1 MPHPHSET
9 SNDASENSSS
19 EGNVKLIVFDI
30 DGTLVDSQNLIVEAQ
45 ARAFASLD
53 MPAPSRQR
61 ALSVVGLSLIEAF
74 QALTEGQGPCEKL
87 AQAYKDAWTQLRSE
101 PGFHDPLYPG
111 AQDLLEE
118 LARRQNCFMG
128 VATGKSR
135 AGVMRLFD
143 RHGWHTIFAT
153 VQTADDAPSKPAP
166 DMFLRALAET
176 GVRAENAC
184 MVGDTSFDM
193 AMAHHA
199 GARAIGV
206 GWGYHRHD
214 RLTKAGA
221 STIAESFGG
230 LRERLDEF
238 MQCATT

>member
-1 MPHPHSET
+1 M
-9 SNDASENSSS
+9 
-19 EGNVKLIVFDI
+19 KLIVFDI

-45 ARAFASLD
+45 ARAFASLG

-61 ALSVVGLSLIEAF
+61 ALSVVGLSLTEAF
-74 QALTEGQGPCEKL
+74 HALTAGEGPCEKL
-87 AQAYKDAWTQLRSE
+87 ALAYKDAWTQLRSE

-111 AQDLLEE
+111 AQALLQE
-118 LARRQNCFMG
+118 LAARPTCVLG

-135 AGVMRLFD
+135 AGVTRLFD
-143 RHGWHTIFAT
+143 RHGWHRFFAT

-166 DMFLRALAET
+166 DMFLRALSET
-176 GVRAENAC
+176 GVSAENAC

-193 AMAHHA
+193 AMAHNA
-199 GARAIGV
+199 GAHAIGV

-221 STIAESFGG
+221 VRIVEDFAA
-230 LRERLDEF
+230 LREHIDEF

>member
-1 MPHPHSET
+1 M
-9 SNDASENSSS
+9 
-19 EGNVKLIVFDI
+19 KLIVFDI

-45 ARAFASLD
+45 ARAFAELG

-61 ALSVVGLSLIEAF
+61 ALSVVGLSLVEAF
-74 QALTEGQGPCEKL
+74 QALTDGQGPCEQL

-101 PGFHDPLYPG
+101 PGYHDPLYDG

-118 LARRQNCFMG
+118 LAQRDDCVLG

-135 AGVMRLFD
+135 AGVTRLFD
-143 RHGWHTIFAT
+143 RHGWHNHFAT

-176 GVRAENAC
+176 GASPRDAC
-184 MVGDTSFDM
+184 MVGDTTFDM
-193 AMAHHA
+193 HMAHGA
-199 GARAIGV
+199 GAYAIGV

-214 RLTKAGA
+214 KLTKAGA
-221 STIAESFGG
+221 ATIVENFSA
-230 LRERLDEF
+230 LRECLDEF

>member
-1 MPHPHSET
+1 M
-9 SNDASENSSS
+9 
-19 EGNVKLIVFDI
+19 KLIVFDI

-45 ARAFASLD
+45 GRAFAALG

-61 ALSVVGLSLIEAF
+61 ALSVVGLSLVEAF
-74 QALTEGQGPCEKL
+74 HALTDGQGPCEAL
-87 AQAYKDAWTQLRSE
+87 AKAYKDAWTQLRAE

-111 AQDLLEE
+111 AQELLEE
-118 LARRQNCFMG
+118 LARRETCLLG

-143 RHGWHTIFAT
+143 RYSWHEHFAT

-166 DMFLRALAET
+166 DMFLRAMAET
-176 GVRAENAC
+176 GVEARDAL
-184 MVGDTSFDM
+184 MIGDTSFDM
-193 AMAHHA
+193 AMAHSA
-199 GARAIGV
+199 GAHAIGV

-214 RLTKAGA
+214 KLTKAGA
-221 STIAESFGG
+221 ATIVESFDA
-230 LRERLDEF
+230 LHECLDEF

>member
-1 MPHPHSET
+1 M
-9 SNDASENSSS
+9 
-19 EGNVKLIVFDI
+19 KLIVFDI

-45 ARAFASLD
+45 ARAFASLG
-53 MPAPSRQR
+53 MPAPSRHR
-61 ALSVVGLSLIEAF
+61 ALSVVGLSLTEAF
-74 QALTEGQGPCEKL
+74 HALTEGQGPCEQL
-87 AQAYKDAWTQLRSE
+87 AQAYKYAWTQLRSE

-111 AQDLLEE
+111 AQELLEE
-118 LARRQNCFMG
+118 LARRETCFMG

-143 RHGWHTIFAT
+143 RHGWHKDFRDR
-153 VQTADDAPSKPAP
+153 ADGRR
-166 DMFLRALAET
+166 RALEACARHVFACA
-176 GVRAENAC
+176 GRNRVRARNAC

-193 AMAHHA
+193 HMAHNA
-199 GARAIGV
+199 GAHAIGV

-221 STIAESFGG
+221 AAIVENFGA
-230 LRERLDEF
+230 LREHLDEF

>member
-1 MPHPHSET
+1 
-9 SNDASENSSS
+9 
-19 EGNVKLIVFDI
+19 VKLIIFDI

-45 ARAFASLD
+45 SRAFAAVG
-53 MPAPSRQR
+53 MAAPSRQR
-61 ALSVVGLSLIEAF
+61 ALSVVGLSLNEAF
-74 QALTEGQGPCEKL
+74 HALTEGQGPCDRL
-87 AQAYKDAWTQLRSE
+87 AQAYKDAWTQLRGE

-111 AQDLLEE
+111 AEDLLRE
-118 LARRQNCFMG
+118 LARRETCVLG

-143 RHGWHTIFAT
+143 RHGWHDIFAT

-176 GVRAENAC
+176 GVEAKNAC
-184 MVGDTSFDM
+184 MIGDTTFDM
-193 AMAHHA
+193 VMAHNA

-214 RLTKAGA
+214 RLQKAGA
-221 STIAESFGG
+221 STIVEDFGALG
-230 LRERLDEF
+230 AALDGF
-238 MQCATT
+238 MQCATI